1 MNMISRWHI
10 TLITLLA
17 IGSLCCLGSQALG
30 QEYKEYTK
38 KPTRELYFKLMY
50 TKNRFGY
57 ELDKEGSTDKFMFDR
72 SDMRV
77 SGDKL
82 MFDDRILIDSE
93 GLHVGST
100 LYSFE
105 AVSSIRVGSDR
116 SGTVISFYTRSE
128 DDQRISRIRRGN
140 VIEPNGTV
148 VVQVD
153 EFIRGVVFTVTG
165 NVEIYG
171 EVSKDVIS
179 LFGDVF
185 VGPDAVVRGDVA
197 TVTGQIDLARDAS
210 VYGEVRSGTDSRLGR
225 RHRYSRFR
233 NRYRDMFDINM
244 DCASSIY
251 NRVDGLSL
259 GLTVDFSDP
268 DSLLPTVWAG
278 GNYAFESERWRYGIG
293 LEQTVLRRPAI
304 VLGGSTYRKLAS
316 EDDWL
321 LSSAENT
328 AFALLA
334 GQDYKDYYEAEG
346 AKAYVKFRP
355 VRDITFQTGFCYE
368 ETKWLDAQPN
378 LWSVFGNDDGFR
390 ENFSSV
396 DSAARATGI
405 DEIDTSTNYT
415 WYASL
420 EYSNRD
426 ESDLYYRSS
435 WRARG
440 SLEWSNP
447 KLDSDFDY
455 TRLAVSATRYQ
466 RLNRRLMAI
475 IRGLYGGSDGVLPM
489 HKQFYLGGLGTL
501 HGYEHKEYTGQYF
514 WLANIE
520 YRFQFP
526 HSDLAA
532 SLIWDLGQVSP
543 VSDFAGA
550 EVKHSMGVALYFGS
564 DFKIGLAKRLDRSY
578 DDKPELFARFTHSM
592 P

>member
-1 MNMISRWHI
+1 MNKISRRHI
-10 TLITLLA
+10 TLITLLVIA
-17 IGSLCCLGSQALG
+17 SLCCLGSQALG
-30 QEYKEYTK
+30 QEYKEYSK
-38 KPTRELYFKLMY
+38 KPTRELYFKLIY

-57 ELDKEGSTDKFMFDR
+57 EIEKEGSTDEFMFNR

-77 SGDKL
+77 SGDKV
-82 MFDDRILIDSE
+82 MFDNRILIDSE
-93 GLHVGST
+93 GMHVGAT

-105 AVSSIRVGSDR
+105 AVSDIRVGGHR
-116 SGTVISFYTRSE
+116 RGTEISFYTRPE
-128 DDQRISRIRRGN
+128 DDRRNSRIRRGN
-140 VIEPNGTV
+140 VIEPTGTV
-148 VVQVD
+148 VVQSD
-153 EFIRGVVFTVTG
+153 EFIRGTVLAVTG

-197 TVTGQIDLARDAS
+197 SVTGQIDLARDAS

-233 NRYRDMFDINM
+233 SRYRDMFDI
-244 DCASSIY
+244 DLVCSSSLY

-259 GLTVDFSDP
+259 GLRVEFSDP

-278 GNYAFESERWRYGIG
+278 GGYAFESARWRYELG

-304 VLGGSTYRKLAS
+304 VLGGSAYRKLAS

-334 GQDYKDYYEAEG
+334 GQDYKDYYETEG
-346 AKAYVKFRP
+346 ARAYLKLRP
-355 VRDITFQTGFCYE
+355 VRNITLQTGFCYE

-378 LWSVFGNDDGFR
+378 LWSVFGDDDGFR

-405 DEIDTSTNYT
+405 EEIDTSTNYA
-415 WYASL
+415 WYATL
-420 EYSNRD
+420 EYGNRD
-426 ESDLYYRSS
+426 EDDLYYRSS
-435 WRARG
+435 WRASG
-440 SLEWSNP
+440 SVELSSPE
-447 KLDSDFDY
+447 LDSDFDY
-455 TRLAVSATRYQ
+455 TRLTVSATRYQ
-466 RLNRRLMAI
+466 RINRRLMAI
-475 IRGLYGGSDGVLPM
+475 IRGVYGGSDGALPM

-501 HGYEHKEYTGQYF
+501 HGYEHKEYSGQYF
-514 WLANIE
+514 WLANLE

-532 SLIWDLGQVSP
+532 SLIWDLGQVSQ

-550 EVKHSMGVALYFGS
+550 EVKHSLGVAMYFGS

-592 P
+592 